1 MVFLG
6 VYMTNYRLNAILPR
20 SLSVRAWVAV
30 CVIVFFAMA
39 TACTSALL
47 AWVSKSDA
55 QALNSVG
62 SIRMATYRINYLI
75 TTKTSLPIDDNLELR
90 PDISINQQLV
100 DDMETR
106 LEVLNTYQSM
116 PGNKDTAID
125 NLTQAM
131 QQQWYHVL
139 KPAVMSDDAAAI
151 HQASKIYINLANEL
165 TKSIQIRSENRQQW
179 QQVLQISALVLI
191 FLTLLVGMY
200 ELKHNVLSP
209 IRLLIHSTRQFR
221 SGHYVPAPLL
231 GYREFELLSKSFNDM
246 AHTISTH
253 QAKLNQEV
261 LNKTQHLTQANQL
274 LTLLFQFSNQLNQEP
289 ITLSKLH
296 HLLEN
301 FSKIN
306 PNFGFTLCLHG
317 HSKQEHSD
325 EYMDGSSHA
334 DNVNIT
340 SIKDSVSVHSALLEE
355 IGEFENRVVSDKS
368 SGKNI
373 TITPPSPAGKI
384 CTTGDCDR
392 CQLKMQPSTKIYPI
406 DAQNIRW
413 GELIVHEYSSNHPS
427 PANATELVQALAN
440 LIGLAFTVQKQRQQE
455 HQIILLEERNTIARE
470 LHDSIAQSL
479 SFLKIQLAMLGTH
492 AKQLSEAA
500 QNSGI
505 ENQYLIQ
512 CNDNLLQVLAQART
526 GLDRAYTQLRELL
539 VTFRLQI
546 DSDSFDSAIEQA
558 CTEFA
563 TKGDFKINLDNRILS
578 QNLSANEQIDLLQ
591 IAREAL
597 SNIQRHADAK
607 LVNIT
612 LYQHLDDEVGQ
623 RIHMQIS
630 DDGVGLPKHFDT
642 QQHHGLKIMQ
652 ERARNLGGKFQ
663 IKGNTPHGTVVQVS
677 FLPKFYKQFNN

>member
-1 MVFLG
+1 
-6 VYMTNYRLNAILPR
+6 MTNYRLNAILPR

-75 TTKTSLPIDDNLELR
+75 TTKTPLPIDDNLELH

-139 KPAVMSDDAAAI
+139 KPAVMSGDAAAI
-151 HQASKIYINLANEL
+151 HQASKIYINQANEL

-179 QQVLQISALVLI
+179 QQVLQISALGVI
-191 FLTLLVGMY
+191 FLILLVGMY

-209 IRLLIHSTRQFR
+209 IRFLIHSTQQFR

-306 PNFGFTLCLHG
+306 PNFGFTLCLHD

-325 EYMDGSSHA
+325 EYMDGSSHT

-340 SIKDSVSVHSALLEE
+340 SIKDSVSVHSTLLEE

-373 TITPPSPAGKI
+373 TITFPSPAGKI
-384 CTTGDCDR
+384 CTTGDCNR
-392 CQLKMQPSTKIYPI
+392 CELKIQPTTKIYPI

-413 GELIVHEYSSNHPS
+413 GELMVHEYSGNHPS
-427 PANATELVQALAN
+427 PANATELVQALAS

-455 HQIILLEERNTIARE
+455 HQIILLENA
-470 LHDSIAQSL
+470 
-479 SFLKIQLAMLGTH
+479 IQLL
-492 AKQLSEAA
+492 
-500 QNSGI
+500 
-505 ENQYLIQ
+505 EN
-512 CNDNLLQVLAQART
+512 CMTR
-526 GLDRAYTQLRELL
+526 
-539 VTFRLQI
+539 
-546 DSDSFDSAIEQA
+546 
-558 CTEFA
+558 
-563 TKGDFKINLDNRILS
+563 
-578 QNLSANEQIDLLQ
+578 
-591 IAREAL
+591 
-597 SNIQRHADAK
+597 
-607 LVNIT
+607 
-612 LYQHLDDEVGQ
+612 
-623 RIHMQIS
+623 
-630 DDGVGLPKHFDT
+630 
-642 QQHHGLKIMQ
+642 
-652 ERARNLGGKFQ
+652 
-663 IKGNTPHGTVVQVS
+663 
-677 FLPKFYKQFNN
+677 